1 MVVFVFFTIILVYF
15 QILLLMDLG
24 FSFKIL
30 KFTCLSRKSI
40 IIHFLFGKEMLYEC
54 RERDGKKETEGVKR
68 ERERESEIE
77 KERECAGVCV
87 SVCLCM

>member
-1 MVVFVFFTIILVYF
+1 
-15 QILLLMDLG
+15 MDLG

-68 ERERESEIE
+68 ERERERDR
-77 KERECAGVCV
+77 ERERMRRCVCECV
-87 SVCLCM
+87 FVHVVDR